1 MPKGKILVV
10 EDDEDLVHMMTYN
23 LSKRGYQTAE
33 AFDGMAACR
42 LIEAEKP
49 DLILLDIL
57 LPALDGWQICKRVR
71 NHEQEGISEIPIIML
86 TALGSPEEKLKGIEI
101 GADDYIPK
109 PFSIKEVMLKVD
121 RLIGREMKKRLLSTE
136 IEKLEAKENRRT
148 DFQNMLFH
156 ELKNQL
162 VIIGGFSKRMAQNR
176 SLTPEKYQH
185 CAGVI
190 SECSSSLETLTQ
202 EVLMLLKLES
212 GDCPLPLEAVS
223 LVKIL
228 QQTISALSKQ
238 AQEKSISI
246 HLERTA
252 DIPDI
257 HLNATAIRLV
267 LGNLIENAL
276 KYSPE
281 QSIIT
286 LHAGFEN
293 KKGTVIQVEDNG
305 PGIPE
310 KEREYIFDRFY
321 RGENMKNE
329 TIGMGLGLYISK
341 TLIES
346 MGGAIFVET
355 NGRKGAGFTVTFPAM
370 PIHSIG

>member
-23 LSKRGYQTAE
+23 LSKRGYQTTE

-86 TALGSPEEKLKGIEI
+86 TALDSPEEKLKGIEI

-109 PFSIKEVMLKVD
+109 PFSVKEVMLKVD
-121 RLIGREMKKRLLSTE
+121 RLIKREMKKRLLSTE
-136 IEKLEAKENRRT
+136 IENLEAKENRRT

-162 VIIGGFSKRMAQNR
+162 VILGGFSKRMAENR
-176 SLTPEKYQH
+176 SLTPEKYRH

-190 SECSSSLETLTQ
+190 SGCSSSMETLTQ

-212 GDCPLPLEAVS
+212 GDCPLTLEAVS
-223 LVKIL
+223 PEKIL
-228 QQTISALSKQ
+228 QQAISALSKQ
-238 AQEKSISI
+238 AREKGISI
-246 HLERTA
+246 HFERTA
-252 DIPDI
+252 DIPEI
-257 HLNATAIRLV
+257 HLNNTAIKLA
-267 LGNLIENAL
+267 LGNLMENAL

-286 LHAGFEN
+286 VRAGFEN
-293 KKGTVIQVEDNG
+293 KKGTVIQVVDNG

-310 KEREYIFDRFY
+310 NERKNIFDRFY
-321 RGENMKNE
+321 RGENVKNK
-329 TIGMGLGLYISK
+329 TIGMGLGLHISK

-346 MGGAIFVET
+346 MGGAIFVES
-355 NGRKGAGFTVTFPAM
+355 NGQRGTCFTVTFPAI